1 MAFELLNIDDKGR
14 LDIHPSA
21 LTIKSIADLWNND
34 KSNNKKQ
41 ALQELAFI
49 YWMYNWNSI
58 YYKGYTDEVDRF
70 NSVITEV
77 FQDISWKTN
86 LLVSEAGKVYQ
97 KLQEE
102 SFPELSD
109 LKVARKT
116 LNGLKDFLD
125 NLDPDER
132 TKSGGLLLK
141 PSEIYMAITKMG
153 EALISVNKM
162 EEKIRKEIQLED
174 SKVRGGGKQGSFE
187 DEDKITY
194 LNNGK

>member
-1 MAFELLNIDDKGR
+1 MSFELLQINDKGI

-21 LTIKSIADLWNND
+21 LTIKAIADLWNSD
-34 KSNNKKQ
+34 KTNNKKQ
-41 ALQELAFI
+41 ALQEFAFI

-58 YYKGYTDEVDRF
+58 YFKGYPDEKERF
-70 NSVITEV
+70 NAVIVEI
-77 FQDISWKTN
+77 FQDIKWKSN
-86 LLVSEAGKVYQ
+86 LIISEASKIYQ

-116 LNGLKDFLD
+116 LDGLKNFLD

-141 PSEIYMAITKMG
+141 PSEIYMAVTKMG
-153 EALISVNKM
+153 EALIAVNKM

-187 DEDKITY
+187 DGDDLDY
-194 LNNGK
+194 LKQK